1 MTQGVPRLRWA
12 VQTAAW
18 GARVGPEEWAFL
30 LSLLQEDERQQCLRH
45 RQLEDQRRALVARL
59 LARRAAA
66 VSLGLPQS
74 AVDCRRTKG
83 GKPYVANDLPG
94 KADGPAPNWN
104 YSVSHEGD
112 YVILAAEPVCI
123 CGCDVVAPLRRRR
136 RANEP
141 LAAFLA
147 RFDRQFTPAERQRIR
162 SAGGDAEQ
170 EAEFSKLWALKEAYV
185 KATGE
190 GLGFDLGKVE
200 FSISGNTAT
209 ASLLGLPQQEWA
221 FHLHELG
228 AGHWAAVARAPL
240 SAVVDAWGGFKATF
254 CKPALSAGELHR
266 QLEAAEPPFQ
276 LLSVADLVPLDQRDA
291 YEDAGGDL
299 L

>member
-18 GARVGPEEWAFL
+18 GSRLGPEEWAFL

-45 RQLEDQRRALVARL
+45 RQPEDQRRALVARL

-66 VSLGLPQS
+66 ASLGLPQA
-74 AVDCRRTKG
+74 AVECRRTKG
-83 GKPYVANDLPG
+83 GKPYIANELPG
-94 KADGPAPNWN
+94 KANGPAPNWN
-104 YSVSHEGD
+104 FSVSHEGD
-112 YVILAAEPVCI
+112 YVILAAEPLCI
-123 CGCDVVAPLRRRR
+123 CGCDVVAPLHLRRRSG
-136 RANEP
+136 EP
-141 LAAFLA
+141 LAKFFA
-147 RFDRQFTPAERQRIR
+147 RFDRQFTPTEWQRIR
-162 SAGGDAEQ
+162 GAGGDAEQ
-170 EAEFSKLWALKEAYV
+170 EAEFSKMWALKEAYV

-200 FSISGNTAT
+200 FSISGGTAT
-209 ASLLGLPQQEWA
+209 ASLCGMPQRDWA

-254 CKPALSAGELHR
+254 RKPDLSPGEWQQ
-266 QLEAAEPPFQ
+266 QLAAAEPPFQ
-276 LLSVADLVPLDQRDA
+276 LLTVADLVPLDQRDT
-291 YEDAGGDL
+291 YEAAGGDL

>member
-104 YSVSHEGD
+104 YSVSHE
-112 YVILAAEPVCI
+112 VRL
-123 CGCDVVAPLRRRR
+123 CGIAVNLRRK
-136 RANEP
+136 AALHCPPACGSCSPDDYLPLP
-141 LAAFLA
+141 LAGRLCH
-147 RFDRQFTPAERQRIR
+147 P
-162 SAGGDAEQ
+162 GG
-170 EAEFSKLWALKEAYV
+170 
-185 KATGE
+185 
-190 GLGFDLGKVE
+190 
-200 FSISGNTAT
+200 
-209 ASLLGLPQQEWA
+209 
-221 FHLHELG
+221 
-228 AGHWAAVARAPL
+228 
-240 SAVVDAWGGFKATF
+240 
-254 CKPALSAGELHR
+254 
-266 QLEAAEPPFQ
+266 
-276 LLSVADLVPLDQRDA
+276 
-291 YEDAGGDL
+291 
-299 L
+299 